1 MSQVAADD
9 RILEVDGISKRFG
22 GLQALEGVDMWVK
35 RGTVHGI
42 IGPNGAG
49 KTTLFN
55 VITGMTRPDRG
66 RICFEGRSLPPMSP
80 HQLVPLGM
88 SRTFQNIRLFRDMT
102 VEENV
107 LVAQHSRTPTYVLSV
122 LLGTSAARVVEAEAR
137 RKARE
142 ALAFV
147 GLEAKAGELARHL
160 PYGQQRL
167 VELAR
172 ALAADSRL
180 LLLDEPGAGM
190 NPGEK
195 LNLLGLVGQLRGRG
209 YTVVLIEHD
218 MKLVMHLCDS
228 ITVLDHGRKIAEGPP
243 ATVRNHPDVIRAYL
257 GKGAGSVA

>member
-1 MSQVAADD
+1 MGVAGDD
-9 RILEVDGISKRFG
+9 YILEVDGISKRFG
-22 GLQALEGVDMWVK
+22 GLQALEDVEMRVK

-66 RICFEGRSLPPMSP
+66 SIRFEGRLLSFASP
-80 HQLVPLGM
+80 HQLVPLGIA
-88 SRTFQNIRLFRDMT
+88 RTFQNIRLFRDMT
-102 VEENV
+102 VEDNV
-107 LVAQHSRTPTYVLSV
+107 LVAQHSRTPTYVLSI
-122 LLGTSAARVVEAEAR
+122 LLGTSPARLVEAEAR

-147 GLEAKAGELARHL
+147 GLEVKARELARHL

-172 ALAADSRL
+172 ALAAEPRL

-190 NPGEK
+190 NLGEK
-195 LNLLGLVGQLRGRG
+195 ANLLGLVGELRKRG

-218 MKLVMHLCDS
+218 MRLVMNVCDS
-228 ITVLDHGRKIAEGPP
+228 ITVLDHGRKIAEGSP
-243 ATVRNHPDVIRAYL
+243 AAVRNHPDVIRAYL
-257 GKGAGSVA
+257 GKGAGAVA